1 MPRIVQYASDCT
13 APLSQALGK
22 FRYSAIFRRVVRIA
36 DYQVAMGRWV
46 GVVRS
51 RKK

>member
-1 MPRIVQYASDCT
+1 MPRIVQYVSDCT

-22 FRYSAIFRRVVRIA
+22 FRSVIFRRVVRIA

>member
-22 FRYSAIFRRVVRIA
+22 FRHSVMIPI
-36 DYQVAMGRWV
+36 DQLP
-46 GVVRS
+46 S
-51 RKK
+51 RGANCRLPGGDG